1 MSLMSWLMPTR
12 SKSRTELAD
21 AAQGRGAAKDLPAG
35 AGDATRRRGERA
47 ARRELLYSVVRETM
61 VRAGVLTSS
70 YKFKVLSLDA
80 SGTQYLVMIDLA
92 RGAGDGDQPGEIEA
106 LIIQSA
112 RSRHEILVTSVY
124 WRTSENAAV
133 GSPAKRRSTSTGESR
148 PMPLESQPA
157 PLDSPPTPRTG
168 PGARGP
174 DFEPIQADEVEA
186 FRRALVAGSTGPVPL
201 EAAAAT
207 QAKRPADGA
216 AGTRNYTLLTGYEDT
231 ELPEDRSAPL
241 LSGTQY
247 GDLR

>member
-1 MSLMSWLMPTR
+1 MSLMSWLIPAR
-12 SKSRTELAD
+12 SKSKSE
-21 AAQGRGAAKDLPAG
+21 PAG
-35 AGDATRRRGERA
+35 AAPRRGEGKDLSVATDAERRKGERA

-61 VRAGVLTSS
+61 VRSGVLTSS
-70 YKFKVLSLDA
+70 YKFKVLSLDG
-80 SGTQYLVMIDLA
+80 SGSQYLVMIDLA
-92 RGAGDGDQPGEIEA
+92 RGAGDGDQLGEFEA

-124 WRTSENAAV
+124 WRTSENEAI
-133 GSPAKRRSTSTGESR
+133 GSPAKRRPTGTGESR

-157 PLDSPPTPRTG
+157 PLDSPPAPRTA
-168 PGARGP
+168 PAARGP
-174 DFEPIQADEVEA
+174 AFEPIQAEEVEA

-201 EAAAAT
+201 EAAVAVP
-207 QAKRPADGA
+207 AKRPADGA
-216 AGTRNYTLLTGYEDT
+216 AGPRNYTLLTGYEDT